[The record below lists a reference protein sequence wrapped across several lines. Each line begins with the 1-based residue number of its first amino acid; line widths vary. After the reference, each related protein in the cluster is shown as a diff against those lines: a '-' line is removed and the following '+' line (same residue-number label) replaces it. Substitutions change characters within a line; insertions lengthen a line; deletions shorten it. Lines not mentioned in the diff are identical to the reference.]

1 MKARIHINV
10 AVFAILGVALL
21 VWAFTGVLRL
31 DVIERPYRVTVEF
44 ESSPGLHP
52 NFEVDYLGTRI
63 GKIDSVELRHDRVV
77 VRLDIDRD
85 VRIPRGVTAAA
96 ARKSA
101 VGEPVVELT
110 PKPGRAAG
118 PMMPTDG
125 SARIPLEDTSVPPSY
140 GELFEAVNDTLE
152 AVDPEAAGGVLR
164 ELAEGWAGRQDSLR
178 QIIAGTDRLTGTFA
192 RDTELIDGLTRDFGK
207 IADVLSAHRAELGA
221 GVDDLAA
228 LTAALRGVRTE
239 LIRLRDQGP
248 TVLETVNE
256 LLAGSRADVECM
268 LGALGSMDLERKNP
282 QVYADL
288 RKTLEQSGELVH
300 VLNSV
305 IQKDRGQNVL
315 NVFFLVTLNTPATL
329 EYKRPLPQPEISPV
343 PACPGGRV
351 PARTEQKDF
360 YGKEPGETLPSHD
373 AEAARRA
380 HEAERTSASD
390 RPAGPPTWLVWLP
403 PLIALLVLIRVM
415 AGAVPVLSRLRRRK

>member
-1 MKARIHINV
+1 MTGRIYVNV
-10 AVFAILGVALL
+10 TVFALLGVTLL
-21 VWAFTGVLRL
+21 VWAFTSVVRL
-31 DVIERPYRVTVEF
+31 DFIDRPYRVTAEF
-44 ESSPGLHP
+44 RSSPGLHP

-110 PKPGRAAG
+110 PKPGQAAG
-118 PMMPTDG
+118 PKLPTDG
-125 SARIPLEDTSVPPSY
+125 SALIPVSDTSVPPAY
-140 GELFEAVNDTLE
+140 GELFGAVNDTLK
-152 AVDPEAAGGVLR
+152 AIDPEAAGSVLH
-164 ELAEGWAGRQDSLR
+164 ELAEGWSGRQDSLR
-178 QIIAGTDRLTGTFA
+178 QIIAGTDQLTGTFA
-192 RDTELIDGLTRDFGK
+192 RDTELIDGLTRDFGQ
-207 IADVLSAHRAELGA
+207 IAGVLSANRTDLGS
-221 GVDDLAA
+221 GIDNLAA
-228 LTAALRGVRTE
+228 LLAALRGVRTE
-239 LIRLRDQGP
+239 LTELRDQSP
-248 TVLETVNE
+248 ALLSTVNE
-256 LLAGSRADVECM
+256 LVARSGPDVECM
-268 LGALGSMDLERKNP
+268 LGALGSMDLERRNP

-288 RKTLEQSGELVH
+288 RRTLEQSGELVH
-300 VLNSV
+300 VLDNV
-305 IQKDRGQNVL
+305 IGQDQGQNVL

-329 EYKRPLPQPEISPV
+329 EYKRPLPQPEVAPV

-360 YGKEPGETLPSHD
+360 YGKDPGETLPTHD

-380 HEAERTSASD
+380 QQAERTGAPSRS
-390 RPAGPPTWLVWLP
+390 AGPPPWLVYVP

-415 AGAVPVLSRLRRRK
+415 AGSAPVLSRLRRRK